1 MEKILI
7 SSLMRLWIGL
17 SIIRCLILSIFFICP
32 SCPELSELTPAQ
44 VRSPVSLASQAQT
57 RTNNITGPIGYGESC
72 SYRLKKSKFFSR
84 RKIFSN
90 FSFFQAGRANFL
102 FDFCQIF
109 RVFRENSADFFIFD
123 WHFGSISLELFV
135 QIRTIFAQKFTKKS

>member
-1 MEKILI
+1 MLHPVH
-7 SSLMRLWIGL
+7 
-17 SIIRCLILSIFFICP
+17 FFY
-32 SCPELSELTPAQ
+32 LSELPREPTKLTPAQ

-57 RTNNITGPIGYGESC
+57 RTNNITGPIGYGEIR

-90 FSFFQAGRANFL
+90 FSFFQAGRADFL
-102 FDFCQIF
+102 FDFCRIF
-109 RVFRENSADFFIFD
+109 RVFRENSADFFIFN

-135 QIRTIFAQKFTKKS
+135 FIRTIFIRKMTKNS

>member
-1 MEKILI
+1 MILF
-7 SSLMRLWIGL
+7 LMRLWTGL
-17 SIIRCLILSIFFICP
+17 SIIRCSILSIFFY
-32 SCPELSELTPAQ
+32 LSELPREPTEFVPAQ

-90 FSFFQAGRANFL
+90 FSFFQAGRADFL
-102 FDFCQIF
+102 FDFCRIF
-109 RVFRENSADFFIFD
+109 VFSRKFCPIFSFLID
-123 WHFGSISLELFV
+123 ILVRFL
-135 QIRTIFAQKFTKKS
+135 